1 VLHRCMWDFKASCA
15 LTLALKQKIRTM
27 RAVFIK
33 FGPLLPS
40 LIKLAKMWI
49 NYWWGF
55 ELPKLLFPTFLTL
68 ALFTVPIIGCCIKHQ
83 LRSVKEVRYKMRLGN
98 TPMGINIFFIRP
110 LCHYHHKC
118 LHSGKLL
125 HCELKLIYNL
135 RG

>member
-1 VLHRCMWDFKASCA
+1 
-15 LTLALKQKIRTM
+15 M

-98 TPMGINIFFIRP
+98 TPMGINI
-110 LCHYHHKC
+110 C
-118 LHSGKLL
+118 LSGLFVTITTSVCIL
-125 HCELKLIYNL
+125 ENCSTVN
-135 RG
+135 

>member
-1 VLHRCMWDFKASCA
+1 
-15 LTLALKQKIRTM
+15 M

-98 TPMGINIFFIRP
+98 TPMGINIFFYPASLSLSPQVSAFWKTAP
-110 LCHYHHKC
+110 L
-118 LHSGKLL
+118 
-125 HCELKLIYNL
+125 
-135 RG
+135 